1 MSVHLTYSG
10 CAATARTCGADVIH
24 GRAGGAGATQ
34 SIDPDRQSPPAW
46 LALNG
51 GGFGTPG
58 IKNLHWQ
65 HTTHIQLMPHYT
77 TSILGR
83 AASSAQLARIP
94 MRLQFETPD
103 ILTLTASCGLSDRHL
118 SVWLRATA
126 QVWVLPVPVPG
137 GCFPRKRGFLPCPS
151 DVQVP
156 K

>member
-1 MSVHLTYSG
+1 MMSVHLTYSG

-51 GGFGTPG
+51 GEFGSPR

-65 HTTHIQLMPHYT
+65 HTTHIQLMPHCT

-83 AASSAQLARIP
+83 AASSAQLCSHSYASSIRDTRYTYLDRELWSFRQAFKRLATRDSSRLGVASPSARGMLP
-94 MRLQFETPD
+94 TEARL
-103 ILTLTASCGLSDRHL
+103 LTMS
-118 SVWLRATA
+118 
-126 QVWVLPVPVPG
+126 Q
-137 GCFPRKRGFLPCPS
+137 
-151 DVQVP
+151 
-156 K
+156 